1 VASSA
6 SSARISQRLRN
17 YVPGP
22 GDTVV
27 LDLLS
32 NIAFV
37 GADSDGMPIQ
47 PIKGGDGLYHIF
59 GSLTAAPISVVKRA
73 LHTAATVVEAA
84 EGASYILVA
93 PTLR

>member
-1 VASSA
+1 MASSA